1 MDDKT
6 MSCGGE
12 NIVSFLNLVKDVK
25 EGEST
30 CPSKELTNNQTLMS
44 A

>member
-12 NIVSFLNLVKDVK
+12 NIVSFLNHVKDVK
-25 EGEST
+25 EGESA
-30 CPSKELTNNQTLMS
+30 CPSQHLS
-44 A
+44 D

>member
-25 EGEST
+25 EGESAY
-30 CPSKELTNNQTLMS
+30 PSQYLS
-44 A
+44 D